1 MTAKLISSQ
10 RNQNNLSSADLP
22 KKNSSHI
29 PADKFETAEDMALVE
44 LISPVSAGGD
54 ALHITHRE
62 R

>member
-22 KKNSSHI
+22 KKNSSQI
-29 PADKFETAEDMALVE
+29 PAGKFETAEDMALVE

>member
-22 KKNSSHI
+22 KKDSSRI